1 MLKTEHRPVPLP
13 NQGAA
18 EPASQPKPARR
29 SLPRGATHWSRSYY
43 DENGKQRTAKTS
55 VPVNEAGELAAHEYD
70 CPECPDDPPEWLPVN
85 IKTVPYCPVHGIP
98 LTRSDQQRRFKVAV
112 PWRAIWD
119 VADERVRVAAA
130 TTAVGLTGVAV
141 DQAVM
146 PWQGIAAQIAAMPAV
161 VAGSWWATR
170 WWLTRRAVKRGKL
183 DPRDEVA
190 GRRRRKLIARRARAA
205 GYTAAVAA
213 AWVQVAD
220 LVGVDFTDPRGPAL
234 AAALTGVG
242 IIASRPYLRR
252 VDEQRTQRAEIIS
265 VPAAGEPFDREPPSE
280 DEQLR
285 AFVTERWQ
293 RVSGPGAPLPG
304 TVLEDIHRTVGG
316 WAAVI
321 VAGDASD
328 LDPDKWGS
336 DRAIGMVARAFTV
349 GTNMVSITAD
359 PDDANRAH
367 ILVQKVSPLSTTR
380 GWDGAGIDPATGRAF
395 TATLDDGERIQ
406 HEFWRPGWGSVM
418 ELIAGCTGS
427 GKSEYLNL
435 LLALERK
442 SGRVV
447 SWVGDPQMGQS
458 LGDVRDGV
466 DWFAPTVD
474 EILIML
480 RVAVQVMLA
489 RNLVITRMRVADAE
503 GRDRRVKYR
512 EVAEDFPLLSIT
524 IDEAHLPMG
533 DPDHGNEI
541 VKLLALLSKSGRK
554 CNVKLRLITQ
564 SPLLSELKNSVLRG
578 QLSSGLVTVF
588 RTAGKLDGSAAW
600 PGKMPADPGALPAVW
615 PDGTT
620 AAGVMYQS
628 GQKPIKARTDYPGDL
643 YDLMH
648 AGTTLGLEEAVRGAA
663 GVLYADRRKRL
674 DAFDSLDPAELL
686 GIGVPIL
693 DLGAAQ
699 SATNGRKGG
708 GRDAVLRFL
717 AERWTNGDREP
728 VPFGVI
734 DRSVDAVKTR
744 ALTNV
749 MNKLV
754 SDGLAEN
761 CDGAYALTEAGA
773 EQMGLDVEVEV

>member
-13 NQGAA
+13 SQGTA
-18 EPASQPKPARR
+18 EPAQPARR
-29 SLPRGATHWSRSYY
+29 KLPKGATHWSKVYY
-43 DENGKQRTAKTS
+43 DEAGKHRVAKTS
-55 VPVNEAGELAAHEYD
+55 VPVDESGALAAHEYD
-70 CPECPDDPPEWLPVN
+70 CPECPDDPPQWLP
-85 IKTVPYCPVHGIP
+85 IKLKTIPYCDVHGIP
-98 LTRSDQQRRFKVAV
+98 LTRSDERRKVRLDV

-130 TTAVGLTGVAV
+130 TAAVGVAGVAV
-141 DQAVM
+141 DQADM
-146 PWQGIAAQIAAMPAV
+146 PWVGVAAQLAAVPAV

-170 WWLTRRAVKRGKL
+170 WWLTRRAVKRGTL

-190 GRRRRKLIARRARAA
+190 GRRRRKLIAKRARAA
-205 GYTAAVAA
+205 GYTAAAA
-213 AWVQVAD
+213 AIWVQVAD
-220 LVGVDFTDPRGPAL
+220 LVGVDFTNPGGPLL
-234 AAALTGVG
+234 AAALAGLGVVG
-242 IIASRPYLRR
+242 SRPYLRY
-252 VDEQRTQRAEIIS
+252 VDDKRGQRAEMVA
-265 VPAAGEPFDREPPSE
+265 VPPVENTPTVEPPSE
-280 DEQLR
+280 ADLLR
-285 AFVTERWQ
+285 AYVTERWV

-304 TVLEDIHRTVGG
+304 TALEDIHRTVGG
-316 WAAVI
+316 WAAII
-321 VAGDASD
+321 VAGETSD

-336 DRAIGMVARAFTV
+336 DKAIGMVARAFSV
-349 GTNMVSITAD
+349 GTNAVSITAD

-380 GWDGAGIDPATGRAF
+380 GWDGTGIDVATGRAY
-395 TATLDDGERIQ
+395 TATLDDGERIA
-406 HEFWRPGWGSVM
+406 HEFWRPGWGAVM

-442 SGRVV
+442 SGRIV

-466 DWFAPTVD
+466 DWFAPTSE
-474 EILIML
+474 EILTML

-489 RNLVITRMRVADAE
+489 RNLTITRMREADGQ
-503 GRDRRVKYR
+503 GRERRVKYR
-512 EVAEDFPLLSIT
+512 EVGPDFPLLSIT

-533 DPDHGNEI
+533 DPDLGNEI

-588 RTAGKLDGSAAW
+588 RTAGKLDGTAAW

-615 PDGTT
+615 PDGST

-643 YDLMH
+643 YDLMTT
-648 AGTTLGLEEAVRGAA
+648 GPTLGLEQSVLGAA
-663 GVLYADRRKRL
+663 GVLYADRRRRL
-674 DAFDSLDPAELL
+674 EAFDSLDPAELL
-686 GIGVPIL
+686 GIGVPTL
-693 DLGAAQ
+693 DLDAA
-699 SATNGRKGG
+699 AKPAGRKGG

-717 AERWTNGDREP
+717 AERWADGDRDP

-734 DRSVDAVKTR
+734 DGSVDAVKTR

-754 SDGLAEN
+754 ADGLAAN
-761 CDGAYALTEAGA
+761 RDGAYVLTEAGA
-773 EQMGLDVEVEV
+773 EHLGLEVDV

>member
-13 NQGAA
+13 DRGTA
-18 EPASQPKPARR
+18 EPVSVPNLQPGRR
-29 SLPRGATHWSRSYY
+29 TLPRGASHWSKSYY
-43 DENGKQRTAKTS
+43 DETGKQRTAKTS
-55 VPVNEAGELAAHEYD
+55 VPVTAAGQLAAHEYD
-70 CPECPDDPPEWLPVN
+70 CPECPDDPPQWLPVN
-85 IKTVPYCPVHGIP
+85 IKTIPYCPVHGIP
-98 LTRSDQQRRFKVAV
+98 LTRSDEQRRFKISV

-130 TTAVGLTGVAV
+130 TTAVGLAGVAV

-146 PWQGIAAQIAAMPAV
+146 PWYGIAAQVAAMPAV
-161 VAGSWWATR
+161 IAGSWWATR
-170 WWLTRRAVKRGKL
+170 WWLTRRAVKRGTL
-183 DPRDEVA
+183 DARDEVA
-190 GRRRRKLIARRARAA
+190 GRRRRKLIGRRARAA
-205 GYTAAVAA
+205 GYTAAAA
-213 AWVQVAD
+213 AMWVQIAD
-220 LVGVDFTDPRGPAL
+220 LAGIDFTDPRGPAL
-234 AAALTGVG
+234 AAALAGVG
-242 IIASRPYLRR
+242 IVGSRPYLRY
-252 VDEQRTQRAEIIS
+252 VDDKRGQRAEMVA
-265 VPAAGEPFDREPPSE
+265 VPQPEPETAEAPTE
-280 DEQLR
+280 EEQLR
-285 AFVTERWQ
+285 GYVTERWA

-304 TVLEDIHRTVGG
+304 TVLEDIRRTVGG

-321 VAGDASD
+321 VAGETSD

-336 DRAIGMVARAFTV
+336 DKAIGMVARAFSV
-349 GTNMVSITAD
+349 GTNAVSITAD

-367 ILVQKVSPLSTTR
+367 ILVQKVSPLSVTR
-380 GWDGAGIDPATGRAF
+380 AWDGAGIDVATGRAY
-395 TATLDDGERIQ
+395 TATLDDGERIA

-435 LLALERK
+435 LLALERL

-466 DWFAPTVD
+466 DWFAPTSE
-474 EILIML
+474 EILTML

-489 RNLVITRMRVADAE
+489 RNLTITRMRERDE
-503 GRDRRVKYR
+503 QGRERRVKYR
-512 EVAEDFPLLSIT
+512 EVASDFPLLSIT

-533 DPDHGNEI
+533 DPDLGNEI

-588 RTAGKLDGSAAW
+588 RTAGKLDGTAAW

-615 PDGTT
+615 PDGST

-643 YDLMH
+643 YDLMTT
-648 AGTTLGLEEAVRGAA
+648 GVTLGLEPAVLGSA

-674 DAFDSLDPAELL
+674 DAFDSLDPADLL
-686 GIGVPIL
+686 GIGVPTI
-693 DLGAAQ
+693 DFTTSSKPADN
-699 SATNGRKGG
+699 TRRGG

-717 AERWTNGDREP
+717 AERWAEGDREP

-754 SDGLAEN
+754 ADGLAVN
-761 CDGAYALTEAGA
+761 RDGAYMLTEAGA
-773 EQMGLDVEVEV
+773 EHMGLEVEV

>member
-1 MLKTEHRPVPLP
+1 
-13 NQGAA
+13 
-18 EPASQPKPARR
+18 
-29 SLPRGATHWSRSYY
+29 
-43 DENGKQRTAKTS
+43 S
-55 VPVNEAGELAAHEYD
+55 VPVTETGELAAHEYD

-85 IKTVPYCPVHGIP
+85 LKTIPCCSVHGIP
-98 LTRSDQQRRFKVAV
+98 LTRTDERRRLRLDV
-112 PWRAIWD
+112 PWRQIWD

-130 TTAVGLTGVAV
+130 TTAVGLAGLAV

-146 PWQGIAAQIAAMPAV
+146 PWYGIAAQVAAVPAV
-161 VAGSWWATR
+161 IAGSWWATR
-170 WWLTRRAVKRGKL
+170 LWLTRRAVKRGKL

-190 GRRRRKLIARRARAA
+190 GRRRRKLIAKRARAA
-205 GYTAAVAA
+205 GYTAAAA
-213 AWVQVAD
+213 AMWVQIAD
-220 LVGVDFTDPRGPAL
+220 LVSVDFTDPRGPLL
-234 AAALTGVG
+234 AAALAGIGIVG
-242 IIASRPYLRR
+242 SRPYLRH
-252 VDEQRTQRAEIIS
+252 VDEKRGQRAEMLA
-265 VPAAGEPFDREPPSE
+265 VPQPADGTVQSGPPSE
-280 DEQLR
+280 EEQLR
-285 AFVTERWQ
+285 GYVTERWA
-293 RVSGPGAPLPG
+293 RVSGAGAPLPG

-328 LDPDKWGS
+328 LDPDRWGS
-336 DRAIGMVARAFTV
+336 DKAIGMVARAFSV
-349 GTNMVSITAD
+349 GTNQVSITAD
-359 PDDANRAH
+359 PNDANRAH
-367 ILVQKVSPLSTTR
+367 ILVQKTSPLSKTR
-380 GWDGAGIDPATGRAF
+380 GWDGTGIDPATGRAF

-406 HEFWRPGWGSVM
+406 HEFWRPGWGAVM

-435 LLALERK
+435 LLALERQ

-447 SWVGDPQMGQS
+447 SWVADPQMGQS

-466 DWFAPTVD
+466 DWLAPTVE
-474 EILIML
+474 EIVIML

-489 RNLVITRMRVADAE
+489 RNLTITRMREPDDQ
-503 GRDRRVKYR
+503 GRERRVKYR
-512 EVAEDFPLLSIT
+512 EVTPDFPLLSIT

-554 CNVKLRLITQ
+554 SNIKIRVITQ
-564 SPLLSELKNSVLRG
+564 SPLLSELKNSVLRS
-578 QLSSGLVTVF
+578 QLASGLVTVF
-588 RTAGKLDGSAAW
+588 RTSGRLDGERAW

-615 PDGTT
+615 PDGST

-648 AGTTLGLEEAVRGAA
+648 TGETRGLEPAVWGAA

-686 GIGVPIL
+686 GIGVPTI
-693 DLGAAQ
+693 DLGAAPTA
-699 SATNGRKGG
+699 SRRKGG
-708 GRDAVLRFL
+708 GREAVLRFL
-717 AERWTNGDREP
+717 AERWTNGEREP

-744 ALTNV
+744 ALTDV

-754 SDGLAEN
+754 ADGLVVN
-761 CDGAYALTEAGA
+761 RGGYALTEAGA
-773 EQMGLDVEVEV
+773 EHMGLEVDA